1 MKRAYPVNAML
12 KPEEAEI
19 KAFVAER
26 DEVLLACDVDRMIAL
41 HTKYNPGSRTFIS
54 REIAEIALHKARTV
68 AKSLPIE
75 SRLAS
80 KRWLSERGYS
90 SLDDGDL
97 LS

>member
-1 MKRAYPVNAML
+1 ML
-12 KPEEAEI
+12 TPEDKAEI
-19 KAFVAER
+19 AAFVRER
-26 DEVLLACDVDRMIAL
+26 TEMLLACDVDRMIAF
-41 HTKYNPGSRTFIS
+41 HAKHNPGRTFFGS
-54 REIAEIALHKARTV
+54 REIAEIVLHKSRTA

-75 SRLAS
+75 PRLAS